1 MITVLLYIILII
13 LFTWFNRSD
22 WHNPVF
28 QSKGKVSWWLS
39 GLSIFMIHLS
49 VDQGQLVTGLISEHG
64 MQGMWFVWSGL
75 IIVFVIPIVFAP
87 LWKKL
92 NFITDN
98 QFILFRFHGKES
110 KFLHVFRAIYVGG
123 LVVGLAI
130 SFHVL
135 GFSRIIES
143 IFNIKSEYAILFSGL
158 VLCFFALRNVLDLKI
173 KMDALNAFIYL
184 LSFAIIGFYCFKTV
198 GNLDNAFQY
207 FEQFPEKKD
216 ILPSTSDS
224 VSWFSIIVFIGIQ
237 WWSSNLFD
245 GGGPEMARFTAVKNK
260 RSAVL
265 AGLMPIVLFF
275 VLSFLLL
282 FQVLVIL
289 GVSGEEAVGERQY
302 VIGVFQIV
310 PEAFKGLI
318 FIGFFTM
325 FITSCESLMNWGAS
339 FLTIDVFKN
348 YLAPNSSTKR
358 IRLVSFLTM
367 VFICLV
373 ATIFAFSVNSLQGLA
388 KITFSIAAGVAPV
401 YILRWIWHR
410 INAWSQISAMVSSG
424 VFTLIYPYIHNHIP
438 FANYPLEESRL
449 VVVTIL
455 TTCVWVLLTLLTKDK
470 SEQTKLVMQKTVTST
485 SNFLKR
491 LALALFLGISLM
503 LVTVSVWWYLLG

>member
-1 MITVLLYIILII
+1 
-13 LFTWFNRSD
+13 
-22 WHNPVF
+22 
-28 QSKGKVSWWLS
+28 
-39 GLSIFMIHLS
+39 MIHLS

-64 MQGMWFVWSGL
+64 MQGMWFLWSGL
-75 IIVFVIPIVFAP
+75 IVVFVIPIVFAP
-87 LWKKL
+87 LWKNL

-158 VLCFFALRNVLDLKI
+158 VLCFFALRNVLDLKL
-173 KMDALNAFIYL
+173 KMDALNAFIYI

-198 GNLDNAFQY
+198 GNFDNVFQY
-207 FEQFPEKKD
+207 FERFPEKKE
-216 ILPSTSDS
+216 ILPNASDS
-224 VSWFSIIVFIGIQ
+224 VSWFSIIVFTGIQ

-260 RSAVL
+260 RSAIL
-265 AGLMPIVLFF
+265 AGLTPIAIFF
-275 VLSFLLL
+275 ILSFILL

-289 GVSGEEAVGERQY
+289 GLSSKEAVGEIHY
-302 VIGVFQIV
+302 VNGVFEIV

-318 FIGFFTM
+318 LIGFFTM

-339 FLTIDVFKN
+339 FLTIDVFQN
-348 YLAPNSSTKR
+348 YLAPDSSAKR
-358 IRLVSFLTM
+358 IRSISFLTM
-367 VFICLV
+367 VFICLM
-373 ATIFAFSVNSLQGLA
+373 ATFFAFSVNSLQGLI

-401 YILRWIWHR
+401 YILRWIWYR

-424 VFTLIYPYIHNHIP
+424 VFTLLYPYIHNHTP
-438 FANYPLEESRL
+438 FVNYPFEESRL
-449 VVVTIL
+449 VVVTFL
-455 TTCVWVLLTLLTKDK
+455 TTFVWVLVTFLTKDK
-470 SEQTKLVMQKTVTST
+470 SERTRSVMRENVNSPQWI
-485 SNFLKR
+485 LKR
-491 LALALFLGISLM
+491 LALSLLLGIVLM
-503 LVTVSVWWYLLG
+503 GITVAVWWYLLG